1 MLYIDRVPFS
11 ALKVETECFSQ
22 TFAYLGVY
30 MASKAQNN
38 NTDILTLFLLNMRDK
53 VSQPYKTTSCT
64 LILFSVRHE
73 IKTFNINY

>member
-1 MLYIDRVPFS
+1 
-11 ALKVETECFSQ
+11 
-22 TFAYLGVY
+22 